1 MSIFKIVTRRLARA
15 LPVPRIFAI
24 YMILLYMWVFYCE
37 WTILRDAFRFI
48 RYYYERCPD
57 ASVLGI
63 PFKLLVYMPYS
74 ICMLALILLI
84 LLAIKPGLMHSR
96 RYVLLLG
103 YALASW
109 ITASISPGILLLR
122 YEAFYGVLSREFI
135 MLYTFIIYP
144 AIYIVYI
151 IFMERFIEPLIGGL
165 DLRSVSPRLY
175 KGVTIVMA
183 LLGPPLLIIGLTGW
197 IFRNAVTA
205 ALLYPGIGAVIIA
218 YHSKY
223 RRRPYRFLLLAP
235 FIGQD
240 MPLMA
245 TTVDWAPLWPFTQ
258 WLLPRLFHIKRIGPE
273 QFLYTDNPVYY
284 YYVYARYP
292 LFPIPG
298 YGGFTAINA
307 LAGYT
312 TGPISLSSIL
322 IFLEW
327 LMFYKA
333 LKKSMAPHEADA

>member
-109 ITASISPGILLLR
+109 VTAYITPGSLFERFRL
-122 YEAFYGVLSREFI
+122 GFI
-135 MLYTFIIYP
+135 VLYTFIIYP

-151 IFMERFIEPLIGGL
+151 ILIERFMGSLMGNL
-165 DLRSVSPRLY
+165 DLRNVSPRLY
-175 KGVTIVMA
+175 KSVTIAMA
-183 LLGPPLLIIGLTGW
+183 LLGPPLLIIGLMGW
-197 IFRNAVTA
+197 IFRNAVATVF
-205 ALLYPGIGAVIIA
+205 LYPGIGAVIIA

-235 FIGQD
+235 LIGQA

-245 TTVDWAPLWPFTQ
+245 STVDWAPLWPFTQ
-258 WLLPRLFHIKRIGPE
+258 WLLPRLFHIGRIGPE
-273 QFLYTDNPVYY
+273 QSIGPNTPAKC
-284 YYVYARYP
+284 YYVHARYP

-298 YGGFTAINA
+298 YGGFTAIIA